1 MADEKKKEPV
11 KYKFGEQEFDLDRY
25 IKNID
30 ANAASYMEK

>member
-11 KYKFGEQEFDLDRY
+11 KYKIGEQEVDLERY

-30 ANAASYMEK
+30 LNVSEYMKR